1 MGPPPPPP
9 SPSSQAITALVLGI
23 ASWVGCACL
32 TGIPA
37 IIVAR
42 NELGAIERG
51 ESSPAGKGLA
61 QAAFWLGVVNTGLY
75 GFVLVIYFF
84 AMMLGF
90 AGAFR

>member
-9 SPSSQAITALVLGI
+9 SPSSQAIAALVLGI
-23 ASWVGCACL
+23 VSWVGCACF

-51 ESSPAGKGLA
+51 ESPPAGKGLA
-61 QAAFWLGVVNTGLY
+61 QAGFWLGVVNTILY
-75 GFVLVIYFF
+75 AFVLVIYVF
-84 AMMLGF
+84 AMALGF
-90 AGAFR
+90 AGALR